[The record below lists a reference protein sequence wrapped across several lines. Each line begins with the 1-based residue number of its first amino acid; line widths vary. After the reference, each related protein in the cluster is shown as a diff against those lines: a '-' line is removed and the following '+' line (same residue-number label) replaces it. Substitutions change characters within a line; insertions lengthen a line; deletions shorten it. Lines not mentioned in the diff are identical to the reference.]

1 MGIMQPVR
9 RDNSDFDAGLKKQIP
24 TGSGYIRYYVSGI
37 LQFQFLKAMCPRDQL
52 DCDLQQNENVY
63 SRLYP
68 MMSRGAT
75 EVNAKLSL
83 IANFNDNQLFGVI
96 LVSSSLSYSF
106 FENQNYQKLH

>member
-75 EVNAKLSL
+75 EVNSKLYFYNKSFKTTTNYL
-83 IANFNDNQLFGVI
+83 QWYYSPVLTLNF
-96 LVSSSLSYSF
+96 
-106 FENQNYQKLH
+106 KRAR